1 MVDWDCAFVLQFA
14 RFVGLAALP
23 SDAQERVMTNFKR
36 AGVDG
41 RALVEMNADGLRE
54 LGLTDATLIR
64 GVLEQRN
71 AAARGDR
78 NPFFKEKKRRHPT
91 Y

>member
-1 MVDWDCAFVLQFA
+1 
-14 RFVGLAALP
+14 
-23 SDAQERVMTNFKR
+23 MTNFKR

-54 LGLTDATLIR
+54 LGLTDVAQIR